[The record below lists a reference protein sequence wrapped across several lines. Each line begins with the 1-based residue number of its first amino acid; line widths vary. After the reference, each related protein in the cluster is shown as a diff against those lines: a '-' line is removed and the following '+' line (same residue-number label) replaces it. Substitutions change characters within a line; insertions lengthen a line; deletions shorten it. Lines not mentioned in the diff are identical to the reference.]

1 MNKKYELT
9 SETKIIM
16 VGNEAIKVHRIK
28 ALIDISEDV
37 KAGSLGGW
45 VESEDNLLQSRSCWI
60 FDNSACCGNAKI
72 YGNAI
77 LKNNSICCENAGL
90 NGNAI
95 IDSSCIKG
103 ESRIRIGAIVKGST
117 IGGTADIAK
126 SYVFNSNI
134 ESGKIKN
141 VSIIKN
147 NVWKIK
153 FTEVK

>member
-28 ALIDISEDV
+28 ALVDISEDV
-37 KAGSLGGW
+37 KAGDLGGW
-45 VESEDNLLQSRSCWI
+45 VENEDNLLQSRSCWI
-60 FDNSACCGNAKI
+60 FDNSVCCGNAKI
-72 YGNAI
+72 HGNAI

-103 ESRIRIGAIVKGST
+103 ESRIRIGAIVKNST
-117 IGGTADIAK
+117 IGGTAEIAK
-126 SYVFNSNI
+126 SYVFNSSFVDGI
-134 ESGKIKN
+134 FKK
-141 VSIIKN
+141 VSIIN
-147 NVWKIK
+147 NNIWKLK
-153 FTEVK
+153 F